1 MAKKRKLFLLLWNAP
16 EIYQDHKEDFS
27 TNIYLF
33 KFNNR
38 NRKRFEIHSK
48 STSTS
53 LRSDAENKDV
63 LLILVLRMSE
73 RISPEILTSSS
84 QVRNVETLGFT
95 FSQNLSKRARNSKSM
110 HFKTVSF

>member
-1 MAKKRKLFLLLWNAP
+1 MAKKRKLFLLLWNAA

-27 TNIYLF
+27 TYIYLF

-38 NRKRFEIHSK
+38 NIRKRFEIHSK

-63 LLILVLRMSE
+63 ILILLYC
-73 RISPEILTSSS
+73 
-84 QVRNVETLGFT
+84 
-95 FSQNLSKRARNSKSM
+95 A
-110 HFKTVSF
+110 